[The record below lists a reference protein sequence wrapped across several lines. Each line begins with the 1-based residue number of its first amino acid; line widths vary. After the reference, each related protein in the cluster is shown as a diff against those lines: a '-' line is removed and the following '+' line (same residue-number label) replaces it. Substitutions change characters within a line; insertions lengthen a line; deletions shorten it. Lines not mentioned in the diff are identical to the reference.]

1 MRTQLYLKSRLVMLI
16 SLLLFCTITANAQF
30 LRTSYFMEGNQYRM
44 QLNPALMPTRGYI
57 NVPVA
62 GALNVA
68 VNSNTMGVND
78 VIDIFKDNT
87 DFLHNQTFLNKL
99 NDKNN
104 INMTLNSD
112 IISFGWYDKDKNFW
126 SFNIGEKVD
135 FGATVRKSMFTFLDE
150 VTQDNYEFNGAK
162 KYAIE
167 DQTLNMNAFT
177 EVGLGYSRK
186 INDLLTVGGKA
197 KLLLGNARAK
207 MTIQNIDA
215 DYNLPKDYNTIT
227 PLTKDLYHAKLNVNS
242 TLEANAEGLEWEE
255 STNSDGQYIS
265 GVNYNQPGLAG
276 YGAALDLGA
285 VLNLGNLSLSA
296 AIVDLGFI
304 NWTSSS
310 CKDATS
316 TVAVDFEGRDYEYSQ
331 DGVNKLKSDIQ
342 DYENRIK
349 SENILNSDLLGLRK
363 STNTQARKTQLNM
376 TAVGGASYTLGNSLT
391 LGALYTARFVEPK
404 TQDEVTVSAN
414 LHPTNWFNLAVSYS
428 AIQSYGKS
436 FGLGIKLGLLFV
448 GTDYMYFGDNSK
460 AVNAYLGLS
469 IPIGRSKNSE
479 N

>member
-112 IISFGWYDKDKNFW
+112 IISFGWYDKDKSFW

>member
-62 GALNVA
+62 GALNVT

-112 IISFGWYDKDKNFW
+112 IISFGWYDKDKSFW

>member
-1 MRTQLYLKSRLVMLI
+1 MLI

>member
-62 GALNVA
+62 GALNVT

>member
-1 MRTQLYLKSRLVMLI
+1 M
-16 SLLLFCTITANAQF
+16 
-30 LRTSYFMEGNQYRM
+30 
-44 QLNPALMPTRGYI
+44 
-57 NVPVA
+57 
-62 GALNVA
+62 
-68 VNSNTMGVND
+68 
-78 VIDIFKDNT
+78 
-87 DFLHNQTFLNKL
+87 
-99 NDKNN
+99 
-104 INMTLNSD
+104 
-112 IISFGWYDKDKNFW
+112 
-126 SFNIGEKVD
+126 
-135 FGATVRKSMFTFLDE
+135 
-150 VTQDNYEFNGAK
+150 
-162 KYAIE
+162 
-167 DQTLNMNAFT
+167 
-177 EVGLGYSRK
+177 
-186 INDLLTVGGKA
+186 
-197 KLLLGNARAK
+197 
-207 MTIQNIDA
+207 
-215 DYNLPKDYNTIT
+215 
-227 PLTKDLYHAKLNVNS
+227 
-242 TLEANAEGLEWEE
+242 
-255 STNSDGQYIS
+255 
-265 GVNYNQPGLAG
+265 AG

-404 TQDEVTVSAN
+404 TQKEVTLSAN
-414 LHPTNWFNLAVSYS
+414 LHPANWFNLTFSYS

-436 FGLGIKLGLLFV
+436 FGLGVKLGLLFI
-448 GTDYMYFGDNSK
+448 GTDYMYFGDNSN
-460 AVNAYLGLS
+460 AVNAYFGMS
-469 IPIGRSKNSE
+469 IPIGRSKNSR